1 MSEGRVTLELDKY
14 ECGVIFHSLK
24 DKRNQMLKEELK
36 EERPTDAVDDVL
48 LKVIEKMEV
57 PPEKPRRGHRH
68 HEER

>member
-24 DKRNQMLKEELK
+24 DKRNQMLKEE
-36 EERPTDAVDDVL
+36 RPTDAVDDVL

-57 PPEKPRRGHRH
+57 PPEKPRKGHRH

>member
-24 DKRNQMLKEELK
+24 DKRNQMLKEE
-36 EERPTDAVDDVL
+36 RPTDAVDDVL

-57 PPEKPRRGHRH
+57 PPEKPRRGDGPSVFYGTL
-68 HEER
+68 

>member
-24 DKRNQMLKEELK
+24 DKRNQMLKEE
-36 EERPTDAVDDVL
+36 RPTDAVDDVL

-57 PPEKPRRGHRH
+57 PPEKPLRGHRR

>member
-24 DKRNQMLKEELK
+24 DKRNQMLKEE
-36 EERPTDAVDDVL
+36 RPTDAVDDVL

-57 PPEKPRRGHRH
+57 PPEKPRMGHRR

>member
-24 DKRNQMLKEELK
+24 DKRNQMLKEE
-36 EERPTDAVDDVL
+36 RPTDAVDDVL

-57 PPEKPRRGHRH
+57 PPEKPRRGYRR

>member
-24 DKRNQMLKEELK
+24 DKRNQI
-36 EERPTDAVDDVL
+36 
-48 LKVIEKMEV
+48 KVIEKMEV
-57 PPEKPRRGHRH
+57 PPEKPRKGYRR

>member
-24 DKRNQMLKEELK
+24 DKRNQMLKEE
-36 EERPTDAVDDVL
+36 RPTDAVDDVL
-48 LKVIEKMEV
+48 LKVIEKMGV

>member
-1 MSEGRVTLELDKY
+1 MSEDRVTLELDKY

-24 DKRNQMLKEELK
+24 DKRNQMLKEE
-36 EERPTDAVDDVL
+36 RPTDAVDDVL
-48 LKVIEKMEV
+48 LKVIEKMAV

>member
-24 DKRNQMLKEELK
+24 DKRNQMLKEE
-36 EERPTDAVDDVL
+36 RPTDAVDDVL
-48 LKVIEKMEV
+48 LKAIEKMEV
-57 PPEKPRRGHRH
+57 PPEKPRRGHRR

>member
-24 DKRNQMLKEELK
+24 DKRNQMLKEE
-36 EERPTDAVDDVL
+36 RPTDAVDDVL

-57 PPEKPRRGHRH
+57 PPENPRRGHRH

>member
-24 DKRNQMLKEELK
+24 DKRNQLLK
-36 EERPTDAVDDVL
+36 EERSTDAVDDVL
-48 LKVIEKMEV
+48 LKVIEMMEV
-57 PPEKPRRGHRH
+57 PPEKPRRGHRR

>member
-24 DKRNQMLKEELK
+24 DKRNQMLKEE
-36 EERPTDAVDDVL
+36 RPTDAVDDVL

-57 PPEKPRRGHRH
+57 PPEKPRKGYRR

>member
-1 MSEGRVTLELDKY
+1 MSEDRVTLELDKY

-24 DKRNQMLKEELK
+24 DKRNQMLKEE
-36 EERPTDAVDDVL
+36 RSTDAVDDVL

-57 PPEKPRRGHRH
+57 PPEKPRRGYRR

>member
-24 DKRNQMLKEELK
+24 DKRNQMLKEE
-36 EERPTDAVDDVL
+36 RSTDAVDDVL

-57 PPEKPRRGHRH
+57 PPEKPRRGRRH

>member
-24 DKRNQMLKEELK
+24 DKRNQMLKEE
-36 EERPTDAVDDVL
+36 RPTDAVDDVL

-57 PPEKPRRGHRH
+57 PPEKPRRWHRR